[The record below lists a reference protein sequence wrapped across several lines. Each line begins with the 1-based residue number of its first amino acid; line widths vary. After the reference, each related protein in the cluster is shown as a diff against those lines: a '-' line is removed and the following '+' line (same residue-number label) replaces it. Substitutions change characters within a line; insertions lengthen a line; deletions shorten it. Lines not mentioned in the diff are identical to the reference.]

1 MKDLLLIG
9 IGPGDPRQITY
20 EAVEAL
26 RRASVFFVLD
36 KGTQKDELVRLRKA
50 ILERYRP
57 EGGYRLVQVADPS
70 RDGQAADYVGAV
82 QDWHR
87 QRAALYA
94 RMIEDE
100 VAVGEAGAFLLWGEP
115 GLYDSTLRILDLV
128 REGGLAVRLQ
138 VVPGISS
145 VQALAARHQVP
156 LNRIGEPLTVLPGR
170 RLAEQARIDNVVV
183 MLDGQG
189 AFAALDDPDLI
200 IYWGAYLGTADE
212 VLIAGPLQAVKAR
225 ILQVRAQER
234 LRKGWIMDT
243 YLLRR
248 TL

>member
-9 IGPGDPRQITY
+9 IGPGDPRQVTY
-20 EAVEAL
+20 EAVDAL

-36 KGTQKDELVRLRKA
+36 KGTEKDELVRLRKA
-50 ILERYRP
+50 ILQRYRP

-70 RDGQAADYVGAV
+70 RDGQALDYVGAV

-87 QRAALYA
+87 QRAALYSRLIA
-94 RMIEDE
+94 HEIGADD
-100 VAVGEAGAFLLWGEP
+100 VGAFLLWGEP
-115 GLYDSTLRILDLV
+115 GLYDSTLRMLDWV
-128 REGGLAVRLQ
+128 REGGLALRLQ
-138 VVPGISS
+138 VIPGISS

-170 RLAEQARIDNVVV
+170 RLAEQERIDNVVV
-183 MLDGQG
+183 MLDGQC
-189 AFAALDDPDLI
+189 AFASLDDPGLM

-212 VLIAGPLQAVKAR
+212 VLIAGPLQAVKAQ
-225 ILQVRAQER
+225 ILQVREEAR

-248 TL
+248 EM